1 MRAWIATWIPTWLA
15 ALLLALLAAGSANSV
30 ANSASALDPTGEW
43 DTENGDAHIRIVDCA
58 GRLWGVVSWAK
69 APGNDIHNPDPSL
82 RSRPTVGMPVLLN
95 MKPGDDP
102 GTWEGEVYN
111 AKNGRTYD
119 ASIEIKS
126 ADTLHVEGCALAV
139 LCGGEDWKRLVQSQP
154 AQADPRNRAGTTGT
168 PAGAPTNTDVCAGI
182 AGRTH

>member
-1 MRAWIATWIPTWLA
+1 
-15 ALLLALLAAGSANSV
+15 LLALLAANTANT
-30 ANSASALDPTGEW
+30 APLALDPTGEW
-43 DTENGDAHIRIVDCA
+43 DTEKGDAHIRIVDCN

-69 APGNDIHNPDPSL
+69 TPGYDVHNPNPSM
-82 RSRPTVGMPVLLN
+82 RSRSTVGIPVLLN

-119 ASIEIKS
+119 ASIEIQS
-126 ADTLHVEGCALAV
+126 ADKLHVEGCALAV

-154 AQADPRNRAGTTGT
+154 AQPDPRNSPGTTGT
-168 PAGAPTNTDVCAGI
+168 PTGAPTSADLCAGI
-182 AGRTH
+182 AGRAH

>member
-1 MRAWIATWIPTWLA
+1 MTTWLLTTWLPV
-15 ALLLALLAAGSANSV
+15 LLLALAA
-30 ANSASALDPTGEW
+30 ASAANAAALPLDPAGEW
-43 DTENGDAHIRIVDCA
+43 DTEKGDAHIRIVDC
-58 GRLWGVVSWAK
+58 GGKLWGVVSWAK
-69 APGNDIHNPDPSL
+69 IPGYDIHNPDLAL

-154 AQADPRNRAGTTGT
+154 AQTELGNSAGTTG
-168 PAGAPTNTDVCAGI
+168 APTNATTADICAAI

>member
-1 MRAWIATWIPTWLA
+1 MRTWLP
-15 ALLLALLAAGSANSV
+15 ALLLSLLVSSVAALAA
-30 ANSASALDPTGEW
+30 DPTGEW
-43 DTENGDAHIRIVDCA
+43 ETEKGDARIRIVDC
-58 GRLWGVVSWAK
+58 GGKLWGVVSWAK
-69 APGNDIHNPDPSL
+69 TPGYDSHNPDPSK
-82 RSRPTVGMPVLLN
+82 RGRPTVGMPVLLN

-119 ASIEIKS
+119 ASIELQS

-154 AQADPRNRAGTTGT
+154 AQTEPRNS
-168 PAGAPTNTDVCAGI
+168 AGAPASATTADICAAI
-182 AGRTH
+182 AGRAH